1 MTPHSMSAGTAKLRE
16 LAGQGLELPAFWQAA
31 GRVLERALPLYSTP
45 CWWTLDPRSLLATS
59 HFQTD
64 IAELPADMLAHE
76 YLEDDFHKLADI
88 ARSAS
93 GISTIHEATDGNP
106 ARSAGWRKYVQA
118 YGGDQEVLL
127 AMRTR
132 NGDTWGVAGFYRAE
146 KQPWFSQEEL
156 QFLCEVA
163 PILGEGARRGL
174 LVGEAWH
181 PDSPRGPGV
190 VTMTRDFSVE
200 SVSSGAECWLS
211 ALPDSRWESTGEL
224 PPAVV
229 AVASQEFGRMSNGLT
244 DRASTVARVRTRD
257 GVWLILHGAAMKRDG
272 EPCVAVIIEPV
283 EPVRIATLLMS
294 AYGFTAREQELTRL
308 IFQGHDTME
317 IAFRLGVTPP
327 TVQQHLKSIFEKTG
341 VRSRRELT
349 GQVFFGHYEPRL
361 RDNEVRAQ
369 AGLGIRG
376 APRSHA
382 LVP

>member
-1 MTPHSMSAGTAKLRE
+1 
-16 LAGQGLELPAFWQAA
+16 
-31 GRVLERALPLYSTP
+31 
-45 CWWTLDPRSLLATS
+45 
-59 HFQTD
+59 
-64 IAELPADMLAHE
+64 
-76 YLEDDFHKLADI
+76 
-88 ARSAS
+88 
-93 GISTIHEATDGNP
+93 
-106 ARSAGWRKYVQA
+106 
-118 YGGDQEVLL
+118 
-127 AMRTR
+127 
-132 NGDTWGVAGFYRAE
+132 
-146 KQPWFSQEEL
+146 
-156 QFLCEVA
+156 
-163 PILGEGARRGL
+163 
-174 LVGEAWH
+174 
-181 PDSPRGPGV
+181 
-190 VTMTRDFSVE
+190 
-200 SVSSGAECWLS
+200 
-211 ALPDSRWESTGEL
+211 
-224 PPAVV
+224 
-229 AVASQEFGRMSNGLT
+229 MSNGLT

-349 GQVFFGHYEPRL
+349 GQVLFGHYEPRL

-376 APRSHA
+376 APRRHA